1 VHFLTGS
8 IIAIM
13 FCPLCR
19 QEYRPGFTRC
29 SDCDVDLVSE
39 LSESYNH
46 VAKDRREANLE
57 ELKRGAGRVLPTITN
72 LYRDSRKTVRW
83 WAHYRRQTGSW
94 PWTSIAIHFAN
105 WVVALFGL
113 LFLIWWSAE
122 HDWSRWKFL
131 AVFLLVLLPYTI
143 LEDWAKKI
151 VKLNHLRNSRR
162 LAKQR
167 PR

>member
-1 VHFLTGS
+1 
-8 IIAIM
+8 M
-13 FCPLCR
+13 FCPHCR

-39 LSESYNH
+39 LSESDNH
-46 VAKDRREANLE
+46 AAKDRREANLE
-57 ELKRGAGRVLPTITN
+57 EFNRGAGRVLPTITN
-72 LYRDSRKTVRW
+72 LYKGSRKTVHWCTR
-83 WAHYRRQTGSW
+83 HRRQTGSW
-94 PWTSIAIHFAN
+94 PWTFIAIHFAN
-105 WVVALFGL
+105 LVVVLFGG

-131 AVFLLVLLPYTI
+131 GVFLLVVLPYTI

-151 VKLNHLRNSRR
+151 VKLNHLRNARR